1 MKKSG
6 FNNSIKI
13 VVPYLL
19 YGTLC
24 GSVTGAALFFF
35 KLIAKNLEE
44 ITKGIYSF
52 ARENVAYIPLVF
64 LGLVLLALIE
74 YFLHKKIPEV
84 KGGGI
89 PRTEGILRGI
99 LSFKW
104 LKTLVGTVFGSFIS
118 FFAGLPLGSEGPAV
132 LIGTSL
138 GGMCGK
144 ISGKGS
150 ARQRYIMS
158 GGAGAGFGGSGV
170 GLRRWVPS
178 DWGI

>member
-1 MKKSG
+1 MKTTELK
-6 FNNSIKI
+6 NSIKI

-24 GSVTGAALFFF
+24 GSATGAAIFFF

-52 ARENVAYIPLVF
+52 ARENIVYIPLVF
-64 LGLVLLALIE
+64 LGLILLAIAE
-74 YFLHKKIPEV
+74 YLLHKRIPEV

-104 LKTLVGTVFGSFIS
+104 LKTLIGTVVGSVIS
-118 FFAGLPLGSEGPAV
+118 FFAP
-132 LIGTSL
+132 
-138 GGMCGK
+138 
-144 ISGKGS
+144 
-150 ARQRYIMS
+150 
-158 GGAGAGFGGSGV
+158 
-170 GLRRWVPS
+170 
-178 DWGI
+178 